1 MSARKQIHVFPK
13 MSNTSFEICECLWG
27 RLWVTRRTELGPC
40 RLDDSQWIA
49 MIPLNGL
56 PAIHLPPLLF
66 FQCGIWQQRG
76 WGFSAFVR
84 EKRAEWKGAV
94 DSHFF
99 APIRGP
105 GTADTSTT
113 ATWNHWERCVG
124 LWEGDLLFFCSPLWS
139 AGESCELRC
148 WAHGFVTLSLLT
160 AGARL
165 LQVTAKWGVCARC
178 RENVLYYACICLLS
192 TDALQKCILG
202 SMLNSFSLARRTA
215 VLNLVVMC
223 MWGETYRDILASS
236 S

>member
-40 RLDDSQWIA
+40 RQDDLQWIA

-66 FQCGIWQQRG
+66 FQCGIWQQRR

-113 ATWNHWERCVG
+113 AAWNHWERCVG
-124 LWEGDLLFFCSPLWS
+124 LWEGDLLFFLLPSLVCRR
-139 AGESCELRC
+139 ELRV
-148 WAHGFVTLSLLT
+148 A
-160 AGARL
+160 
-165 LQVTAKWGVCARC
+165 
-178 RENVLYYACICLLS
+178 LLS
-192 TDALQKCILG
+192 TRLRNVIPPDCRCKAPTSHRQMRRVCKMPREC
-202 SMLNSFSLARRTA
+202 SLLCMHVSSQHRRTPKMYSG
-215 VLNLVVMC
+215 VYVKF
-223 MWGETYRDILASS
+223 I
-236 S
+236 